1 MSMVLEHSRH
11 LEAFLTPDAIRKPSS
26 WAAEE
31 ASARPAKGRP
41 PALRAHAMDG
51 ELVSECWKARALPIT
66 HAPARLVQ
74 HVLPCRCHGGTDRPS
89 GRESTREIAAATIYS
104 IKQVKSNAKELV
116 SGGSTRRE
124 GRKRDVLPM
133 HTFGTIVL
141 PASHPL
147 SPLPLHSGAP
157 TWPGAQC
164 HLHRAHCDATR
175 IARIMAKWR
184 IFPD

>member
-1 MSMVLEHSRH
+1 MNRRLRPHQAGVPMSMVLEHSRH

-74 HVLPCRCHGGTDRPS
+74 HVLPCRCHGGSDRRDERS
-89 GRESTREIAAATIYS
+89 GAKSSRAPI
-104 IKQVKSNAKELV
+104 QVKSSHKSERAWCLEGALAGKVGKGTCSL
-116 SGGSTRRE
+116 ST
-124 GRKRDVLPM
+124 
-133 HTFGTIVL
+133 
-141 PASHPL
+141 L
-147 SPLPLHSGAP
+147 SVRSCSQPP
-157 TWPGAQC
+157 TPFRLC
-164 HLHRAHCDATR
+164 
-175 IARIMAKWR
+175 
-184 IFPD
+184 P

>member
-1 MSMVLEHSRH
+1 MNRRLRPHQAGVPMSMVLEHSRH

-89 GRESTREIAAATIYS
+89 RRESAARNRRASPI
-104 IKQVKSNAKELV
+104 QVKTSQMQKRLV
-116 SGGSTRRE
+116 SGGSTRRGSE
-124 GRKRDVLPM
+124 KGRAPYAHFRYDRAPSLPPP
-133 HTFGTIVL
+133 FAFALKNIV
-141 PASHPL
+141 
-147 SPLPLHSGAP
+147 
-157 TWPGAQC
+157 
-164 HLHRAHCDATR
+164 
-175 IARIMAKWR
+175 
-184 IFPD
+184 

>member
-1 MSMVLEHSRH
+1 MNRRLRPHQAGVPMSMVLEHSRH

-51 ELVSECWKARALPIT
+51 ELVSDCWKARALPIT

-89 GRESTREIAAATIYS
+89 RRESGAKSPRVTNS
-104 IKQVKSNAKELV
+104 SQDKSNAKETGV
-116 SGGSTRRE
+116 SCLEGALAG

-141 PASHPL
+141 PASHPPFRL
-147 SPLPLHSGAP
+147 RP
-157 TWPGAQC
+157 
-164 HLHRAHCDATR
+164 
-175 IARIMAKWR
+175 
-184 IFPD
+184 